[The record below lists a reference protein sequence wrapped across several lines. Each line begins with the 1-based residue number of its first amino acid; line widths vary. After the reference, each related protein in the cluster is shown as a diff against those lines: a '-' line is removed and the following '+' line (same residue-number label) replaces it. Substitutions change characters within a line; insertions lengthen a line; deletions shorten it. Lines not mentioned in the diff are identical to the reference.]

1 MALRD
6 VEKDG
11 VLHNVGPNE
20 DMTIIVDRGMR
31 LVVDLVG
38 IRK

>member
-1 MALRD
+1 MTLRD

-11 VLHNVGPNE
+11 VLHNVGPDENK
-20 DMTIIVDRGMR
+20 TIVVERGMR

-38 IRK
+38 LRE